1 MNGHAVKVG
10 WFTTE
15 LDPHKILLLSHT
27 TGRWNLLV
35 IPPEADASTAARL
48 MAAAS
53 DSTGPSTTATATEL
67 IAAEHALHGA
77 AATDGAQDPAK
88 AKAEAEAWEDNEIA
102 PPLNPLLPLVKEAAL
117 ARPVHPV
124 TGR

>member
-1 MNGHAVKVG
+1 M
-10 WFTTE
+10 
-15 LDPHKILLLSHT
+15 
-27 TGRWNLLV
+27 

-88 AKAEAEAWEDNEIA
+88 AEAEAWEDNEIA